1 MRRFNEKTMSASE
14 RGRARK
20 KVEAED
26 KKQAEEKQAE
36 SYRLCEKLTESF
48 WKDFWNGAELSVLV
62 NRVEFALQNS
72 GYKGWKEEFFDI
84 IGEKIMEMPEQF
96 IRNREKLNESEQG
109 FDIDNLGDI
118 RINFNGLFV
127 TPAQYQ
133 ILSNNAKAQSLCKED
148 LLVLCRKLAEKMPE
162 FANFKENN
170 SIQLYTASKSTNE
183 AYALFGLTFE
193 TLTTS
198 SLKQAYRRLV
208 QMYHPDKNK
217 AAYAPAIFQKVQKYH
232 TYLERELRRKVA

>member
-20 KVEAED
+20 KVEAEV

-127 TPAQYQ
+127 
-133 ILSNNAKAQSLCKED
+133 
-148 LLVLCRKLAEKMPE
+148 PE